1 MNKIPPIIHYCWF
14 GGKEKPELAK
24 KCIDSWKKYCPE
36 YQIKEW
42 NENNFNIDC
51 CQFVKDA
58 YKEKKWA
65 FIADYVR
72 LYAMV
77 NEGGIYMDTDV
88 EVCKP
93 LDEFLDEQAFSGF
106 QTEDSIPTGIMA
118 CEKGYHVFKKLLND
132 YNTRSFYNEDGSLN
146 LTPNVV
152 YITDEYRK
160 YGLELNNRKQTVEGF
175 TLYPVDYFCAKSW
188 ETGIVTRTENTYTIH
203 HFAGSWFS
211 DKNKQM
217 RKVKHFCYTHFGK
230 AARPIFLIYKYI
242 LHPRNLLSVANRGK
256 NNE

>member
-1 MNKIPPIIHYCWF
+1 MIPKIVHYCWF
-14 GGKEKPELAK
+14 GGNPLPEDAV
-24 KCIDSWKKYCPE
+24 KCIESWKKYLPDYE
-36 YQIKEW
+36 IIEW
-42 NENNFNIDC
+42 NENNFDLNC

-65 FIADYVR
+65 FITDCVR

-77 NEGGIYMDTDV
+77 SEGGIYMDTDV

-93 LDEFLDEQAFSGF
+93 LDEFLSEQAFSGF

-118 CEKGYHVFKKLLND
+118 CEKGYHVFEKMLND

-146 LTPNVV
+146 ITPNVV
-152 YITDEYRK
+152 YITEEYKK
-160 YGLELNNRKQTVEGF
+160 YGLVLNNQKQTVEGF

-188 ETGIVTRTENTYTIH
+188 KTGIVNKTENTYTIH

-211 DKNKQM
+211 DEDKQM
-217 RKVKHFCYTHFGK
+217 RKVKHYCYSHFGK
-230 AARPIFLIYKYI
+230 LARPMFLMYKYL
-242 LHPRNLLSVANRGK
+242 LHPSNARSLLNKGK